1 MLTSVR
7 TPAAADIPTLAEQ
20 GLSDFS
26 VQAWFALIGPKNFP
40 PAQVQKAREAFVA
53 GFQDPAVKEAM
64 AKQGNTINVSTP
76 EQAQATFKREL
87 AKYAALAKKVG
98 LEPQ

>member
-1 MLTSVR
+1 
-7 TPAAADIPTLAEQ
+7 
-20 GLSDFS
+20 
-26 VQAWFALIGPKNFP
+26 
-40 PAQVQKAREAFVA
+40 VQKAREAFVA
-53 GFQDPAVKEAM
+53 GFQDPAVKDAM

-87 AKYAALAKKVG
+87 TKYGALTKKVG